1 MIRIRSLSLC
11 LALALASLTGT
22 TFAATDTNTDSRPQ
36 TDQSGGKTA
45 GDDSSVNSPGSG
57 QDNDSSDTGS
67 NSDAATGPAAV
78 RTARARRQALAPGT
92 PAAPPRTRTATEAR
106 LGYTAPKALPRI
118 RHERQTLAARRPAA
132 LHSRGK
138 Q

>member
-1 MIRIRSLSLC
+1 MIRIRPLTLC
-11 LALALASLTGT
+11 LALALTSLTGT

-67 NSDAATGPAAV
+67 NSDAADGASGGSNSTGEATGSGAGHTGG
-78 RTARARRQALAPGT
+78 TAEDQDS
-92 PAAPPRTRTATEAR
+92 
-106 LGYTAPKALPRI
+106 
-118 RHERQTLAARRPAA
+118 H
-132 LHSRGK
+132 
-138 Q
+138 